1 MKKLHL
7 LIILV
12 LLSNFL
18 FSQEIPFKITKS
30 QALTD
35 DFKNTNL
42 IVAQKIENNEL
53 LFVRSSISTKLFQGN
68 SLFIERYNN
77 NLKLIRSFELVLEY
91 PIHKKNTTLIGVFY
105 KDSKVTLVNMF
116 YDIKEKGYTCS
127 STTIS
132 IIDKQKQHRELFKIS
147 NTDIRKIGGFAISGI
162 SKNEENFDL
171 ISNNEGMFMKTSLEA
186 SSYSFGFGFANKGEI
201 ATLGDSGI
209 AFIKNEFG
217 FAIGLDLN
225 GEKQETLKLYSFDY
239 DFNKTNEFLFVNTD
253 LEKKYHFENIGI
265 TTDTKSLFVLSK
277 VADKVTKSKKEG
289 GEYAYEIL
297 KITNDKIVS
306 QQIEI
311 GNHYVKSLRT
321 LFFNDKIFCIGFY
334 SDKNDFKYKGVC
346 KYSLNQSDLKINNT
360 NFSEFT
366 DQFIIDKF
374 GELKDKE
381 LKFLKIKN
389 ASITPNEEI
398 ILNAEE
404 TYFKSTNNNNSIKNN
419 VIRHFNDIVS
429 VKINNNGNIT
439 WARNINKKQTSNDL
453 FHNSFN
459 SFSSINLNDNTY
471 FFINAKEKIKTIS
484 GNRIEFKDTN
494 LRKNSNLNLIRIKE
508 NGDFDYLEILDN
520 EENTVPFMVSKG
532 IVIDDSIYF
541 FGCKN
546 KEKQLLKVSL

>member
-1 MKKLHL
+1 MKKQHL
-7 LIILV
+7 LVILT

-30 QALTD
+30 DILTD

-42 IVAQKIENNEL
+42 LVAQKIENNEL
-53 LFVRSSISTKLFQGN
+53 LFIRSSISGKLFQGT

-77 NLKLIRSFELVLEY
+77 KLKLINSFEFVLEY

-116 YDIKEKGYTCS
+116 YDIKEKAYTCS

-132 IIDKQKQHRELFKIS
+132 IIDKEKQHRELFKIS
-147 NTDIRKIGGFAISGI
+147 NTDIKKIGSFALTGI
-162 SKNEENFDL
+162 CKNEENLDLIGSNEGLFMKSNSPLISELFDL
-171 ISNNEGMFMKTSLEA
+171 TKKDEVISSN
-186 SSYSFGFGFANKGEI
+186 
-201 ATLGDSGI
+201 GDSGI

-225 GEKQETLKLYSFDY
+225 GEKQETLKFYSFDY

-265 TTDTKSLFVLSK
+265 STDSKSLFLLSK
-277 VADKVTKSKKEG
+277 VTDKVTKSKKDG

-297 KITNDKIVS
+297 KITNDKTVS

-311 GNHYVKSLRT
+311 GYHYVKSLRT
-321 LFFNDKIFCIGFY
+321 LFFNDKIFCVGFY
-334 SDKNDFKYKGVC
+334 SDKNNFRYKGVC
-346 KYSLNQSDLKINNT
+346 KYSLNQSDLNLNNT

-366 DQFIIDKF
+366 EQFIIDKF
-374 GELKDKE
+374 GEQKDKE
-381 LKFLKIKN
+381 LRFLKIKN
-389 ASITPNEEI
+389 ATITQNEEI

-404 TYFKSTNNNNSIKNN
+404 TYYTSSNDN
-419 VIRHFNDIVS
+419 VTRYFNDIVS
-429 VKINNNGNIT
+429 VKINNENKVI
-439 WARNINKKQTSNDL
+439 WARNINKKQASNDL
-453 FHNSFN
+453 FYNSFN
-459 SFSSINLNDNTY
+459 SFSSINLNNNTY
-471 FFINAKEKIKTIS
+471 FFINAKEKINTIS
-484 GNRIEFKDTN
+484 KNRIEFKDTF
-494 LRKNSNLNLIRIKE
+494 LTKNSNLNLIRIKE
-508 NGDFDYLEILDN
+508 NGDFDYLKILDD
-520 EENTVPFMVSKG
+520 EENIVPFMVSKG

>member
-1 MKKLHL
+1 MKKQYL
-7 LIILV
+7 LVIII
-12 LLSNFL
+12 LLSNFI
-18 FSQEIPFKITKS
+18 FSQEITFKITKS
-30 QALTD
+30 DILTD

-53 LFVRSSISTKLFQGN
+53 LFIRTSITNKLFQGN

-77 NLKLIRSFELVLEY
+77 KLKLISSFELVLEY

-105 KDSKVTLVNMF
+105 KNGKVTLVNMF
-116 YDIKEKGYTCS
+116 YDIKEKAYTCS

-132 IIDKQKQHRELFKIS
+132 IIDKEKQHRELFKIS
-147 NTDIRKIGGFAISGI
+147 NTDIKKIGGFALSGI
-162 SKNEENFDL
+162 SKNEENLDL
-171 ISNNEGMFMKTSLEA
+171 ISNNEGLFMKTSLEA
-186 SSYSFGFGFANKGEI
+186 SSHSFSFGFSNKGKVT
-201 ATLGDSGI
+201 TLGDSGI
-209 AFIKNEFG
+209 AFIKNDSG

-239 DFNKTNEFLFVNTD
+239 DFNKTNEFLFENTD
-253 LEKKYHFENIGI
+253 KEKKYHFENIGI
-265 TTDTKSLFVLSK
+265 STNTKSLFVLSK
-277 VADKVTKSKKEG
+277 VTDKAAKSKKDG

-306 QQIEI
+306 QQIGI
-311 GNHYVKSLRT
+311 GSHYVKSLKT
-321 LFFNDKIFCIGFY
+321 LFFNDKIYCVGFY

-346 KYSLNQSDLKINNT
+346 KYRLNQTDLNLTNT

-366 DQFIIDKF
+366 EQFIIDKF
-374 GELKDKE
+374 GELKDEE

-389 ASITPNEEI
+389 ATITQDEEI

-404 TYFKSTNNNNSIKNN
+404 TYFKSTKDN
-419 VIRHFNDIVS
+419 VTRYFNDIVS
-429 VKINNNGNIT
+429 VKINNLGNIT
-439 WARNINKKQTSNDL
+439 WARNINKKQNSNDI
-453 FHNSFN
+453 FYNSFN
-459 SFSSINLNDNTY
+459 SFSSINLNKNIY

-484 GNRIEFKDTN
+484 GNRIEFKDAN

-520 EENTVPFMVSKG
+520 EDNIVPFMVSKG

-541 FGCKN
+541 FGCKS

>member
-1 MKKLHL
+1 MKKKCL
-7 LIILV
+7 LAIVI

-30 QALTD
+30 DVLTD

-77 NLKLIRSFELVLEY
+77 KLKLINSFELVLEY

-116 YDIKEKGYTCS
+116 YDIKEKAYTCS

-132 IIDKQKQHRELFKIS
+132 IIDKQKQYRELFKIS
-147 NTDIRKIGGFAISGI
+147 NTDIKKIGEFALSGI
-162 SKNEENFDL
+162 NKNENNLDL
-171 ISNNEGMFMKTSLEA
+171 ITTNEGLFMNSNLAVESNSESFLSNKYEMV
-186 SSYSFGFGFANKGEI
+186 YS
-201 ATLGDSGI
+201 GDSGI
-209 AFIKNEFG
+209 AFIKNDFG

-225 GEKQETLKLYSFDY
+225 GKKQDALKLYSFDY

-265 TTDTKSLFVLSK
+265 SIDSKSLFVLSK
-277 VADKVTKSKKEG
+277 VEDKVSKSKKDG
-289 GEYAYEIL
+289 GKYTYEIL

-321 LFFNDKIFCIGFY
+321 LFFNDKIFCVGFY

-346 KYSLNQSDLKINNT
+346 KYSINQTDLKINNT

-366 DQFIIDKF
+366 DQIIIDKY
-374 GELKDKE
+374 GELKDEE

-389 ASITPNEEI
+389 ASITQNEEI

-404 TYFKSTNNNNSIKNN
+404 TYFTNRNDYSLRNFS
-419 VIRHFNDIVS
+419 DIVS
-429 VKINNNGNIT
+429 VKINNNGNIS
-439 WARNINKKQTSNDL
+439 WARNINRKKISDYN
-453 FHNSFN
+453 NSSFN
-459 SFSSINLNDNTY
+459 SFSSMNLNNSTY
-471 FFINAKEKIKTIS
+471 IFINANEKIKNLS
-484 GNRIEFKDTN
+484 NNRIEFKDTN
-494 LRKNSNLNLIRIKE
+494 LVKNSNLNLIRIKE

-520 EENTVPFMVSKG
+520 EENIVPFMVSKG